1 MSLSTT
7 HPIFTTCGGS
17 PYQVVRATVQARFL
31 SGRARVESLTRH
43 WDNTN
48 REGYCLLC
56 KDLNPVLGTME
67 HLFLSGGCPA
77 LAEARLSML
86 SFFAAFMVPRP
97 YLLPLVKACWDV
109 NKSLSMQLLLDCS
122 VIPIIISETQRS
134 EFPVLKDLFYLTR
147 ACVFKIYSER
157 DYLRQNRDYWGPFS

>member
-1 MSLSTT
+1 MWRLTLPSCESNCTGKVS
-7 HPIFTTCGGS
+7 FWSCKGGVLDKTLG
-17 PYQVVRATVQARFL
+17 QHQ
-31 SGRARVESLTRH
+31 
-43 WDNTN
+43 
-48 REGYCLLC
+48 GYCLLC
-56 KDLNPVLGTME
+56 NDLNPVLGTME
-67 HLFLSGGCPA
+67 HLSLSGGCPA

-86 SFFAAFMVPRP
+86 SFFAAYMVTRP

-147 ACVFKIYSER
+147 AYVFKIYSER
-157 DYLRQNRDYWGPFS
+157 KRLLVKK